1 MTLVLSSAL
10 PLTSWLKKSLPL
22 PSLFLTLFFFPPC
35 FSFLI
40 FSFFVHTLRSRD
52 KESHTHNIIGI
63 ILLIYLGKRTNK
75 QNSSSL
81 FHSFLST
88 RALEVFKE
96 GFVTRMEKKARTVKK
111 HIPSN
116 LFHFMSKRA

>member
-1 MTLVLSSAL
+1 MTLVLTLAL
-10 PLTSWLKKSLPL
+10 PLTSCLKKSLPL
-22 PSLFLTLFFFPPC
+22 PLLLFYFFFPPC

-63 ILLIYLGKRTNK
+63 ILPIYLGKRTNK

-81 FHSFLST
+81 FHLFLST
-88 RALEVFKE
+88 RVLEVFKE
-96 GFVTRMEKKARTVKK
+96 GFVTRVKKKARTVKK